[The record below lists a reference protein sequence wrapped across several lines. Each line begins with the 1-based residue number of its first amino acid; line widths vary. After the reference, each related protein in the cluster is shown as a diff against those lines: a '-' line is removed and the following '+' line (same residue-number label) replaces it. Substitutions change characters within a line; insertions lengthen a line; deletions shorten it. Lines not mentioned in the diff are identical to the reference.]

1 MTDATNATDDQDAL
15 LRLLIEA
22 DTDTDIPAVLFDF
35 DGPVCD
41 LFRGAPTDD
50 VAEQVKETARL
61 YWGWRD
67 PQDQGLLDP
76 EVESCNDSHGILR
89 RLRDMYERP
98 APKKR
103 LSAEPLKRA
112 EEIVTEQETR
122 ALRTA
127 VPAPHI
133 VTLVDLLHE
142 LDMPMAVVSNN
153 AEGPIRT
160 YLEHLDFDKK
170 FNGVFGR
177 DPHDAR
183 HMKPDPH
190 CVRLAIEHLGVPASS
205 CILIGDQITDLEAAR
220 ELGAWFI
227 GYAQEEERAREM
239 KQAEADAVVST
250 HLSIIAAVEKFRA
263 SR

>member
-15 LRLLIEA
+15 LRLLISTG
-22 DTDTDIPAVLFDF
+22 TDTPAVLFDF

-50 VAEQVKETARL
+50 VAEQVKEMARP

-67 PQDQGLLDP
+67 PQDQGLLEP
-76 EVESCNDSHGILR
+76 EVESCYDSHGILR

-98 APKKR
+98 TSKR

-112 EEIVTEQETR
+112 EEIVTEQESG

-127 VPAPHI
+127 VPAPYI
-133 VTLVDLLHE
+133 VTLVDLLRE
-142 LDMPMAVVSNN
+142 LRMPLVVVSNN

-160 YLEHLDFDKK
+160 YLEHPDLHKK
-170 FNGVFGR
+170 FEGVFGR

-183 HMKPDPH
+183 LMKPDPH
-190 CVRLAIEHLGVPASS
+190 CVLRAIEHLGLPTSS

-220 ELGAWFI
+220 KAGTWFI
-227 GYAQEEERAREM
+227 GYTQEERRAKEM
-239 KQAEADAVVST
+239 EQGGADAVVST
-250 HLSIIAAVEKFRA
+250 HLSIIAAAEKFRA
-263 SR
+263 NR

>member
-15 LRLLIEA
+15 LRLLISTG
-22 DTDTDIPAVLFDF
+22 TDTPAVLFDF

-41 LFRGAPTDD
+41 LFRGAPTDE
-50 VAEQVKETARL
+50 VAEQIKETARL
-61 YWGWRD
+61 FWGWRD
-67 PQDQGLLDP
+67 PRDQGLLDP
-76 EVESCNDSHGILR
+76 EVESCYDSHGILR

-98 APKKR
+98 APKR

-127 VPAPHI
+127 VPAPDI
-133 VTLVDLLHE
+133 VPLVDLLRE
-142 LDMPMAVVSNN
+142 LRVPRVVVSNN

-160 YLEHLDFDKK
+160 YLEHPDFHRK
-170 FNGVFGR
+170 FEGVFGR
-177 DPHDAR
+177 DPYDAR

-190 CVRLAIEHLGVPASS
+190 CVRRAIGHLGLPASS

-220 ELGAWFI
+220 KAGTWFI
-227 GYAQEEERAREM
+227 GYTQEATRAREM
-239 KQAEADAVVST
+239 KQGGADAVVST

-263 SR
+263 NR